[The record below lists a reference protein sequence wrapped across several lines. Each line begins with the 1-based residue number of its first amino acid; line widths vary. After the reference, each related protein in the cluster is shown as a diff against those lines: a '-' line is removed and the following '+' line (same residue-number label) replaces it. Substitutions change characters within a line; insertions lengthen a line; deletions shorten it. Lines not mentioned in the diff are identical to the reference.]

1 MTYAAEWGTHRRQ
14 IRMFVCLACLHQ
26 QRRGVPCNAIGLC
39 DHNQDMKSV
48 SGVAAIGRDPDDLE
62 AFYREHIEAV
72 QRFVAR
78 RVATPGDAA
87 DLTAEVFMAAIRA
100 SHDYRG
106 DAAAP
111 LAWLYGIARRVVAS
125 HHRSTGRAL
134 RAVAR
139 IDARELLDEDATDR
153 IVARIDSQRAA
164 REVYQSLRALPE
176 RQQSVV
182 ELVAVDGLSLT
193 EAAAALGISPGHA
206 RVLYHRA
213 RRRLALALPPISD
226 PLEVTS

>member
-1 MTYAAEWGTHRRQ
+1 
-14 IRMFVCLACLHQ
+14 
-26 QRRGVPCNAIGLC
+26 
-39 DHNQDMKSV
+39 MKTV
-48 SGVAAIGRDPDDLE
+48 EGVAAIGRDPDALE

-78 RVATPGDAA
+78 RVESHEDAA
-87 DLTAEVFMAAIRA
+87 DLTAEVFLAAIRA
-100 SHDYRG
+100 SRAYRG

-125 HHRSTGRAL
+125 HHRSTARVV
-134 RAVAR
+134 RAVGR
-139 IDARELLDEDATDR
+139 IDARELLDEDAADR

-164 REVYQSLRALPE
+164 REVYRSLSALPE
-176 RQQSVV
+176 RQRAVV

-193 EAAAALGISPGHA
+193 EASAALGISPGNA

-213 RRRLALALPPISD
+213 RRRLALALPQPLPD